1 MARQKS
7 AVPVARKTDLATLN
21 AQLAQEAAQEVA
33 NAISKPTGRKITVKN
48 KQFVLPDGS
57 VLGDTIDVIVLD
69 FISMN
74 RYYTEV
80 FNPNDPRP
88 PVCFAMGKDLHAL
101 APHEEAP
108 EKQSEIC
115 RTCPM
120 NQWESDPRGGK
131 GKACKNTRELA
142 VILASDADDP
152 EALIYTISV
161 SPTSIKSFDAMVAY
175 VARTYEGPLVKAIIS
190 VTTNPNTDY
199 VQLVFT
205 DPAPNEGFAE
215 HLARRPEA
223 QDFLFVVPDL
233 SGYDPNHKSKA
244 APRRAATNRGGNT
257 RGR

>member
-7 AVPVARKTDLATLN
+7 VVPAAKKTDLATLN
-21 AQLAQEAAQEVA
+21 AQLAQEAAQSVA

-48 KQFVLPDGS
+48 KQFVLPDGT
-57 VLGDTIDVIVLD
+57 VLGSTIDVVVID

-80 FNPNDPRP
+80 FNPNDPKP
-88 PVCFAMGKDLHAL
+88 PVCFAMGKDLSAM

-108 EKQSEIC
+108 EKQSDIC

-152 EALIYTISV
+152 EALIYTMSV
-161 SPTSIKSFDAMVAY
+161 SPTSIKSFDSMVAY
-175 VARTYEGPLVKAIIS
+175 VARTFEGPLVKAVIS
-190 VTTNPNTDY
+190 VTTNPNTDFA
-199 VQLVFT
+199 QLVFA
-205 DPAPNEGFAE
+205 DPALNEDFAE
-215 HLARRPEA
+215 HYARRPEA

-233 SGYDPNHKSKA
+233 SAYEANPKPA
-244 APRRAATNRGGNT
+244 ASRRAAPTRGGN